1 MKSGRRYS
9 TFDCNN
15 SSDPKL
21 TTKVR
26 IGHGNRRKVSSEVVK
41 ASKES
46 GHILPFCHIWGLVGL
61 KKLGQQSK

>member
-1 MKSGRRYS
+1 M
-9 TFDCNN
+9 FDCNDF
-15 SSDPKL
+15 SEPKL

-26 IGHGNRRKVSSEVVK
+26 TSHAERRKISSEVVK

-46 GHILPFCHIWGLVGL
+46 GHILPLCHIWGLVGL